1 MVKNFPGAAG
11 SDILDQ
17 INEDLQSNW
26 KVMSVY
32 EPMLKKISRRPSRC
46 HQAICWFF
54 EALFFAKTEEIEK
67 KYDKIV
73 MEG

>member
-1 MVKNFPGAAG
+1 
-11 SDILDQ
+11 
-17 INEDLQSNW
+17 
-26 KVMSVY
+26 MSVY

-46 HQAICWFF
+46 QQAICWLF